1 MVGNNE
7 VFEFCKNNNI
17 SITSIATSP
26 SFSNEKRR
34 VIKGTG
40 ATHKNWNESDFNINF
55 INKLPFGLENPTMW
69 MINLRKAGFFV
80 IDIDILGESS
90 AEESMVFEAYT
101 MLFDLSKYIV
111 KTGSGGIH
119 FYFKIPENININNLK
134 SQTNIESLKCW
145 IQSNASVD
153 ILVDKIIIENSYY
166 TFKDINY
173 NYECIKGSIYE
184 VDYPDEPLWEQDI
197 YPNIFKN
204 INIKPQSIRLSDNTD
219 SQILI
224 NIIENLGEYRWNNYN
239 DFINIGM
246 ICFNEGLS
254 LEVWEN
260 YSKIGIK
267 NKPGDCA
274 KHWKGFKKGNL
285 TQSTLWR
292 MLKEDNIDKFNEL
305 RKDRKDF
312 FKIVENDNH
321 AEIALYFF
329 NMKPNNYLYEHK
341 TGWFILQADNLW
353 KEFDYNAIP
362 ATMLT
367 DIYRTLNAERLD
379 YDKILISKLQNINS
393 DTSIN
398 EEDRKEETEKI
409 ENKRKK
415 LVSFGKNIG
424 IKHIGE
430 GIIAYLKS
438 YYAEHTQKIIK
449 DAEVSSIRNIMNE
462 NRHLFACNNAV
473 YDLHNDLWRDIHPTD
488 YISIHCGFPKPKSNP
503 IVKEAIRKM
512 LHSIWENE
520 AMTDYFMKIIASCL
534 SGTRNFEE
542 FYILTG
548 AGRNGKGMI
557 VELIQRVFGNYF
569 HHIANEVLTTKPDR
583 QNTPNPDMAKAV
595 GKRFLETTEP
605 ESNAKIMEGTM
616 KAYTG
621 GDPITARDLYGST
634 ITYKPQFGLFLQANN
649 IPKLSSLS
657 RASIDRLRLI
667 PFPLR
672 FVSNPVLDN
681 ERLVNPELK
690 NVLCISNEWRDEF
703 LLLLIDYYKL
713 IKGQKFIQPP
723 KEVNDKTNEYVAD
736 MNKVGRWFEEH
747 YEKTNEKD
755 NSGYSLYIFCRDVYN
770 HYKSDTGF
778 QITEKDFKAHME
790 FNDIYSRQ
798 GTRGECKGNMI
809 YSNYIIKTT

>member
-1 MVGNNE
+1 MVADE
-7 VFEFCKNNNI
+7 ILEFCKVQNI
-17 SITSIATSP
+17 PITSIATSP

-40 ATHKNWNESDFNINF
+40 ATHKNWNETDFNPNF
-55 INKLPFGLENPTMW
+55 INKLSFGSEKPSAW
-69 MINLRKAGFFV
+69 MINIRKAGFFV
-80 IDIDILGESS
+80 IDIDVMGESS
-90 AEESMVFEAYT
+90 AEEVMVFEAYT

-119 FYFKIPENININNLK
+119 FYFKIPEGIDSNNLK
-134 SQTNIESLKCW
+134 SQINIDSLKCW
-145 IQSNASVD
+145 LQDKNASID
-153 ILVDKIIIENSYY
+153 ILTDKIIIEGSSYK
-166 TFKDINY
+166 FEEKDYI
-173 NYECIKGSIYE
+173 YENLKGSITD

-204 INIKPQSIRLSDNTD
+204 INKPTNIKNFEDAD
-219 SQILI
+219 SQLLI
-224 NIIENLGEYRWNNYN
+224 NIIENLDEHRWNNYN
-239 DFINIGM
+239 DFITIGM
-246 ICFNEGLS
+246 ICFNEGLP

-260 YSKIGIK
+260 YAKIGIK

-274 KHWKGFKKGNL
+274 KHWKGFRKSNL
-285 TQSTLWR
+285 TQASLWR

-312 FKIVENDNH
+312 YKIVENDSH

-341 TGWFILQADNLW
+341 TAWFILQSDNLW
-353 KEFDYNAIP
+353 KEFDYNSIP

-379 YDKILISKLQNINS
+379 YDKILISKLQYINS
-393 DTSIN
+393 DTTIS
-398 EEDRKEETEKI
+398 EETRKDETEKI
-409 ENKRKK
+409 ENKKKK
-415 LVSFGKNIG
+415 LAAFGKNIG
-424 IKHIGE
+424 IKHVGE

-438 YYAEHTQKIIK
+438 YYAEHTQKIIR

-473 YDLHNDLWRDIHPTD
+473 YDLHNDLWRNIIATD
-488 YISIHCGFPKPKSNP
+488 YISIHCGYPKPKPNP
-503 IVKEAIRKM
+503 IAKEAIRNM
-512 LHSIWENE
+512 LYSIWENE
-520 AMTDYFMKIIASCL
+520 AMTDYFMKIVASCL

-690 NVLCISNEWRDEF
+690 NVLCVSNEWRDEF
-703 LLLLIDYYKL
+703 LLLLIEYYKT

-755 NSGYSLYIFCRDVYN
+755 ETGYPLYVFCRDVYN
-770 HYKSDTGF
+770 HYKSDTGY
-778 QITEKDFKAHME
+778 QISDKEFKAHLE

-798 GTRGECKGNMI
+798 GTRAENKGNMI
-809 YSNYIIKTT
+809 YSTFKPKTFS